1 MFNFYDCMETRR
13 LVYPKAGT
21 YKTRDEA
28 EMVEQILIQ
37 EAITPYSQIVTC
49 DADGNPAQGISTRI
63 IPSGDGFLV
72 EAIAYDRLED
82 LDIPFPT
89 GFEYMPSYEGDDI
102 CNEED
107 KSGGGDESG
116 GDDD

>member
-1 MFNFYDCMETRR
+1 MFNLYDCMETRR

-28 EMVEQILIQ
+28 KVVEKILLQ
-37 EAITPYSQIVTC
+37 EARASYSKIATC
-49 DADGNPAQGISTRI
+49 DADGNPMQGISTRI
-63 IPSGDGFLV
+63 ILSGDGFLV
-72 EAIAYDRLED
+72 EAIMYDRLED

-102 CNEED
+102 CDEED
-107 KSGGGDESG
+107 ESEGGDESG